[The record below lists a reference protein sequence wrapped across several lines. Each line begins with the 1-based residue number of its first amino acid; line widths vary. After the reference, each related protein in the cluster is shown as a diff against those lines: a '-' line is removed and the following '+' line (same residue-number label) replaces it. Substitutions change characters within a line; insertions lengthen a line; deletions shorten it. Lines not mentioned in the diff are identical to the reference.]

1 MKPPEWLVLALP
13 GPRDADRLVRAAAA
27 VSSMPTAS
35 QKADKIER
43 HERYKAKLAARES
56 SQVVAFD
63 AQAQAA
69 SKQRLAVF
77 WREHGAW
84 FEHWW
89 RAHASRAA
97 QSVTAAA
104 AVAPPPQG
112 RIGQVH
118 ALLLPEL
125 SPAWLAVTGSEPAG
139 DGSESTDAT
148 WPWPPPRRGLIWLM
162 STRAAVA
169 STNADDAE
177 DLAAVSAIFLHAE
190 HDARRFPGLT
200 EAQHADVFV
209 GLGTGFSCATA
220 LGPRILARGEEVEAV
235 GAAKV
240 EILMADLRGGQV
252 ASPGD

>member
-1 MKPPEWLVLALP
+1 
-13 GPRDADRLVRAAAA
+13 
-27 VSSMPTAS
+27 MPTAS

-77 WREHGAW
+77 WRKHGAR
-84 FEHWW
+84 FEIWW
-89 RAHASRAA
+89 RAHADRAA
-97 QSVTAAA
+97 ATAAA
-104 AVAPPPQG
+104 AIAPPPQG

-125 SPAWLAVTGSEPAG
+125 SPAWLAVTGSEPTG
-139 DGSESTDAT
+139 DGSESTDAA
-148 WPWPPPRRGLIWLM
+148 WPPPPRGLIWLM
-162 STRAAVA
+162 GTRAAAA
-169 STNADDAE
+169 STNADDAD

-209 GLGTGFSCATA
+209 GLGAGFSCATA
-220 LGPRILARGEEVEAV
+220 LGPRVLARGEEVEAV
-235 GAAKV
+235 GAAKL
-240 EILMADLRGGQV
+240 EILMADLCGGQV
-252 ASPGD
+252 ASFASSLGN

>member
-1 MKPPEWLVLALP
+1 VKLARRP
-13 GPRDADRLVRAAAA
+13 LVRADVDAA
-27 VSSMPTAS
+27 VRGMPTAS

-63 AQAQAA
+63 AQAQAT
-69 SKQRLAVF
+69 SKLRLAVF
-77 WREHGAW
+77 WREHGAR
-84 FEHWW
+84 FEQWW
-89 RAHASRAA
+89 RAQADRAA
-97 QSVTAAA
+97 ATAAA
-104 AVAPPPQG
+104 AVSPPPQG

-125 SPAWLAVTGSEPAG
+125 SPVWLAATGSEPAG
-139 DGSESTDAT
+139 DGSESREEAA
-148 WPWPPPRRGLIWLM
+148 WPPPPRGLLWLM
-162 STRAAVA
+162 RTRAAAA
-169 STNADDAE
+169 STNADDAD
-177 DLAAVSAIFLHAE
+177 DLAAVSAIFVDEE

-209 GLGTGFSCATA
+209 GLGAGFSCATA
-220 LGPRILARGEEVEAV
+220 LGPRVLARGEEVEAV

-252 ASPGD
+252 ARLLTAGDQPYSEPY

>member
-1 MKPPEWLVLALP
+1 
-13 GPRDADRLVRAAAA
+13 
-27 VSSMPTAS
+27 MPTAS

-69 SKQRLAVF
+69 AKQRLAVF
-77 WREHGAW
+77 WREHGAR

-89 RAHASRAA
+89 GAHADHAA
-97 QSVTAAA
+97 AAAA
-104 AVAPPPQG
+104 AVASPPQG

-125 SPAWLAVTGSEPAG
+125 SPAWLAASGSEPE
-139 DGSESTDAT
+139 GSQSTEAA
-148 WPWPPPRRGLIWLM
+148 WPPPRRGVVWLM
-162 STRAAVA
+162 RTRAAAA
-169 STNADDAE
+169 STNADDAA
-177 DLAAVSAIFLHAE
+177 DLAAVSATFVDVE

-209 GLGTGFSCATA
+209 GLGAGFSCATA
-220 LGPRILARGEEVEAV
+220 LGPRVLARGEEVEAV
-235 GAAKV
+235 GAAKL
-240 EILMADLRGGQV
+240 EILMADLCGGQV
-252 ASPGD
+252 ASFASSLGN

>member
-1 MKPPEWLVLALP
+1 
-13 GPRDADRLVRAAAA
+13 
-27 VSSMPTAS
+27 MPTAS

-77 WREHGAW
+77 WRKHGAR
-84 FEHWW
+84 FEIWW
-89 RAHASRAA
+89 HAHADRAA
-97 QSVTAAA
+97 ATAAA
-104 AVAPPPQG
+104 AIAPPPQG

-125 SPAWLAVTGSEPAG
+125 SSAWLAAAGSEPSG
-139 DGSESTDAT
+139 DGSESTEAA
-148 WPWPPPRRGLIWLM
+148 WPPPPRGLVWLM
-162 STRAAVA
+162 RTRAAAA
-169 STNADDAE
+169 STNAGDAA
-177 DLAAVSAIFLHAE
+177 DLAAVSAIFVDAV
-190 HDARRFPGLT
+190 HDTRRFPGLT

-209 GLGTGFSCATA
+209 GLGAGFSCATA
-220 LGPRILARGEEVEAV
+220 LGPRVLARGEEVEAV

-252 ASPGD
+252 ASLASSLGD

>member
-1 MKPPEWLVLALP
+1 MVGSFSLP

-77 WREHGAW
+77 WREHGAR

-89 RAHASRAA
+89 RAHADRAA

-125 SPAWLAVTGSEPAG
+125 SPAWLAVTGSEPTG
-139 DGSESTDAT
+139 DGSESTDAA
-148 WPWPPPRRGLIWLM
+148 WPPPPRGLIWLM

-169 STNADDAE
+169 STNADDAD